1 MNSYTLAK
9 SIAKKWAEKLTKTE
23 IEKELYNLLI
33 LLPLKDLK
41 EINNEE

>member
-9 SIAKKWAEKLTKTE
+9 SISKKWAEKLTKTE
-23 IEKELYNLLI
+23 IENEFYQLLI

-41 EINNEE
+41 EINKEN